1 MIVEILFGG
10 VVVPAIILP
19 VAAPHIRRKVLSRPG
34 IDIPGKYPFTVAG
47 RAFVPAPYPLVFFQF
62 VSVCHNSVFMLCPE
76 KSFFL
81 ATFPTLRT
89 LCETVYHVA
98 MYVANVFLI
107 FINILVI
114 SV

>member
-1 MIVEILFGG
+1 MEILFGG

-19 VAAPHIRRKVLSRPG
+19 VAPSHVRGKALPRPG

-47 RAFVPAPYPLVFFQF
+47 RALVTAPYPLVFFQF
-62 VSVCHNSVFMLCPE
+62 VSVCHNSVFMPCPE

-89 LCETVYHVA
+89 LCETVYHVVTH
-98 MYVANVFLI
+98 VANEFRALI
-107 FINILVI
+107 NVLMINV
-114 SV
+114 